1 MSKNYKLK
9 SENYLKIEKL
19 KSGYECSLFEETKR
33 LVKSTIIS
41 KFELTDKEIL
51 SKVLENF
58 NIPTDIAYQELEEEI
73 IENIGNL
80 VFKDKNSKIPM
91 TKEELAEA
99 YWDGDKEKIEKY
111 GYDMSRLSGNL
122 CNCSGNGRFVLE
134 EINSSDGKIKEKQ
147 YMKCKKCGDYSH
159 L

>member
-1 MSKNYKLK
+1 M
-9 SENYLKIEKL
+9 
-19 KSGYECSLFEETKR
+19 
-33 LVKSTIIS
+33 
-41 KFELTDKEIL
+41 
-51 SKVLENF
+51 ENF

-91 TKEELAEA
+91 TNEELAEF
-99 YWDGDKEKIEKY
+99 YWDGDKAKIEKY

-122 CNCSGNGRFVLE
+122 CNCCGNGRFVLE
-134 EINSSDGKIKEKQ
+134 KVTLSGNKIKEKQ

>member
-9 SENYLKIEKL
+9 SGNYLKIEKL

-73 IENIGNL
+73 KENIGNL

-91 TKEELAEA
+91 TKEELAEF
-99 YWDGDKEKIEKY
+99 YWDGDKAKIEKY

-122 CNCSGNGRFVLE
+122 CNCCGNGRFVLE
-134 EINSSDGKIKEKQ
+134 KVTLSDNEIKEKQ